1 MEKIRARIP
10 WKFFEELLPF
20 NAELLN
26 GNAMLIRACGTQPTD
41 GSILRSKEYL
51 LFGHGMATLMPYA
64 RVCRVEERDGYIVAL
79 TEKCDPRGVV
89 YWEVHSVG
97 DQMPGTPDWRLKVSN
112 FPPDPDDEGHIRRLI
127 GIEGDPGQFM
137 YLACPA

>member
-1 MEKIRARIP
+1 MEKIRARVP
-10 WKFFEELLPF
+10 WEFFHGLYPF

-26 GNAMLIRACGTQPTD
+26 GNAMLIRACGIQPTD

-51 LFGHGMATLMPYA
+51 LFGHGIATLVPYA
-64 RVCRVEERDGYIVAL
+64 RVCRVDERGGYIMAL

-97 DQMPGTPDWRLKVSN
+97 DQLPDAQGWHLKVSID
-112 FPPDPDDEGHIRRLI
+112 PPGSDMEGHVRRLI
-127 GIEGDPGQFM
+127 EIKGDPGQYI
-137 YLACPA
+137 YLACIA